1 MTHHSLSNLDP
12 KRSSFGWVILHFWM
26 IIINSDNLSY
36 IIILYSSKK
45 YFATF
50 VYYSY
55 FVWTIFLR
63 NLFYWDILS
72 QQRNYFNGQSLL
84 YNHIFKV
91 EKEVIYTLLFLFQFW
106 YGNEQL
112 SLGNQDEMGFIFAF
126 QFKIK
131 IQIS

>member
-1 MTHHSLSNLDP
+1 M
-12 KRSSFGWVILHFWM
+12 
-26 IIINSDNLSY
+26 
-36 IIILYSSKK
+36 
-45 YFATF
+45 
-50 VYYSY
+50 YYSY

-72 QQRNYFNGQSLL
+72 EQRNYFNGQSLL

-106 YGNEQL
+106 CGNEQL